1 MHLCRNN
8 INSFVWAGEG
18 LFGTAAN
25 VAENNLEKVVDRK
38 LWMATH
44 DLLRLK
50 KSFTTR

>member
-1 MHLCRNN
+1 
-8 INSFVWAGEG
+8 VWAGEG

-25 VAENNLEKVVDRK
+25 VAENNLEKVADRK
-38 LWMATH
+38 LWTATH